1 MKSIALFISLLIFP
15 FLIWSQANFVTNGTI
30 VYEKRTQQH
39 KQLLELGEEN
49 EWIQMQ
55 LKNVSKVLIE
65 TYELQF
71 TPQQSLYK
79 LSKENPE
86 NKYSWGR
93 KPSETDWVQMFF
105 DNQQL
110 KAQKEV
116 FEQVYQIEDSI
127 RNLTWRLS
135 DETRTIAGF
144 ECKKAVTKI
153 CDSVYVVAFYTDQ
166 IIPSG
171 GPESFGGLPGMILGL
186 AVPRLHTTWFATTV
200 TVTNKALA
208 LPTGKQKGKK
218 AGWKI
223 LEGDLQKA
231 TKDWGKESARL
242 IWGFL
247 I

>member
-1 MKSIALFISLLIFP
+1 MKSIAFLISFFILP
-15 FLIWSQANFVTNGTI
+15 FLLWSQTNFVTSGTI
-30 VYEKRTQQH
+30 IYEKRVQQH
-39 KQLLELGEEN
+39 KQLLELGEQN
-49 EWIQMQ
+49 EWIQLQ
-55 LKNVSKVLIE
+55 IKQISKVLVD

-71 TPQQSLYK
+71 TQQQSLYK
-79 LSKENPE
+79 LSKENTE
-86 NKYSWGR
+86 NKYGWGR
-93 KPSETDWVQMFF
+93 KPSETDWVQMQFETEQF
-105 DNQQL
+105 

-116 FEQVYQIEDSI
+116 FEQIYLMEDSI
-127 RNLTWRLS
+127 RKLQWRLS

-153 CDSVYVVAFYTDQ
+153 CDSVYVVAFFTDQ
-166 IIPSG
+166 IMPSG

-186 AVPRLHTTWFATTV
+186 AVPRLHTTWFATSV
-200 TVTNKALA
+200 IVNNKAIA

-218 AGWKI
+218 ASWKQ
-223 LEGDLQKA
+223 LEADLQKA

>member
-1 MKSIALFISLLIFP
+1 MKSIALFISLFILPSF
-15 FLIWSQANFVTNGTI
+15 IWSQANFVSNGTI
-30 VYEKRTQQH
+30 IYEKRTQQH

-79 LSKENPE
+79 LSKENPD

-105 DNQQL
+105 DNKQL

-116 FEQVYQIEDSI
+116 FEQVYQMEDSI

-186 AVPRLHTTWFATTV
+186 AVPRLHTTWFATAV
-200 TVTNKALA
+200 TVNNKELA

-218 AGWKI
+218 ASWKI
-223 LEGDLQKA
+223 LEADLQKA